1 MPIQVVGDALDPEH
15 IAMVRPQP
23 IVTQVACPLA
33 RLVGRP
39 FAQESNS
46 LSQLELIFDRQHCF
60 FINYCGCI

>member
-1 MPIQVVGDALDPEH
+1 MASTTVA
-15 IAMVRPQP
+15 RTQP
-23 IVTQVACPLA
+23 LVTHVACPLEG
-33 RLVGRP
+33 LVGRP

>member
-1 MPIQVVGDALDPEH
+1 MMGRKPWEMASTTVA
-15 IAMVRPQP
+15 RTQP
-23 IVTQVACPLA
+23 LVTHVACPLEG
-33 RLVGRP
+33 LVGRP